1 MLLALDTATRTMG
14 VALYDGISVLGELLW
29 TTQDY
34 HTVELAPAVV
44 ATLAKSKKNASD
56 LTVLAVATGP
66 GSFTGLRIG
75 LALAKG
81 LSLANHIP
89 IVGIPTLNILAAAQ
103 PLAEERMACVVQA
116 GRGKLAVGWYQVVDG
131 GWQIVG
137 DVQVLTPLELNRR
150 IQKPTLVCGELTDDT
165 RALLGRKRVN
175 VILTS
180 PAQSVRRPAYLAELG
195 WERWLAGRV
204 DDPALISP
212 TYLQHNQRNSG

>member
-1 MLLALDTATRTMG
+1 MLLALDTSTRTMG
-14 VALYDGISVLGELLW
+14 VCLYDGARVLAELLW

-44 ATLAKSKKNASD
+44 ATLTKADISASD
-56 LTVLAVATGP
+56 LNVLAVATGP

-89 IVGIPTLNILAAAQ
+89 IIGIATLDIIAAAQ
-103 PLAEERMACVVQA
+103 PLREDKMAAVIQA
-116 GRGKLAVGWYQVVDG
+116 GRGRLAVGWYQVVDG
-131 GWQIVG
+131 SWKIVG
-137 DVQVLTPLELNRR
+137 DVDVLTPLELNRR
-150 IQKPTLVCGELTDDT
+150 IRKPTLVCGELNEDI

-175 VILTS
+175 VILAS

-195 WERWLAGRV
+195 WQRWLSGRV
-204 DDPALISP
+204 DDPAILSP
-212 TYLQHNQRNSG
+212 TYLHYNQRIPR

>member
-14 VALYDGISVLGELLW
+14 VALYDGVSVLGELLW